1 MPLKK
6 DQPDRLDPQSWID
19 EITELPFSGTK
30 EGQRI
35 QEDYISQRE
44 HLMDLS
50 FKHQLSLF
58 RLAALKT
65 LIWLFGIAF
74 FFTLL
79 IIIALGFHIGGFTLP
94 DALVIGLS
102 AATIG
107 EIVGLIGTF
116 LGIQQTKI
124 D

>member
-6 DQPDRLDPQSWID
+6 DQPDRLDPKTWVD
-19 EITELPFSGTK
+19 EISELPFSGTG

-44 HLMDLS
+44 HLMELS
-50 FKHQLSLF
+50 FRHQLSLF
-58 RLAALKT
+58 RLGALKT
-65 LIWLFGIAF
+65 LIWFFGIAF

-79 IIIALGFHIGGFTLP
+79 IIIALGFHIWGFTLP

-102 AATIG
+102 VATVG

-116 LGIQQTKI
+116 LGVQQTKP

>member
-6 DQPDRLDPQSWID
+6 DEPDRLDPKTWID
-19 EITELPFSGTK
+19 EISELPFSGTG

-35 QEDYISQRE
+35 QEDYLTQRE
-44 HLMDLS
+44 HLMELS
-50 FKHQLSLF
+50 FRHQLSLF
-58 RLAALKT
+58 RLGALKS
-65 LIWLFGIAF
+65 LIWFFGIAF

-79 IIIALGFHIGGFTLP
+79 IIIAHGFHIWGFMLP
-94 DALVIGLS
+94 DALVTGLS
-102 AATIG
+102 VATVG

-116 LGIQQTKI
+116 LGVQQTKP

>member
-6 DQPDRLDPQSWID
+6 DEPDRLDPKTWVE
-19 EITELPFSGTK
+19 EISELPFSGTG

-50 FKHQLSLF
+50 FRHQLALF

-65 LIWLFGIAF
+65 LIWFFGIAF

-79 IIIALGFHIGGFTLP
+79 IIIALGFHVWGFTLP
-94 DALVIGLS
+94 DTLVAGLS
-102 AATIG
+102 AATVG
-107 EIVGLIGTF
+107 EIIGLIGTF
-116 LGIQQTKI
+116 LGIQQTKP

>member
-6 DQPDRLDPQSWID
+6 DEPDRLDPKTWVE
-19 EITELPFSGTK
+19 EISELPFSGTG
-30 EGQRI
+30 EGHRI

-44 HLMDLS
+44 RLMELG

-58 RLAALKT
+58 RLGSLKT

-79 IIIALGFHIGGFTLP
+79 IIIALGFHIWGFTLP
-94 DALVIGLS
+94 DAIVIGLS
-102 AATIG
+102 VATVG

-116 LGIQQTKI
+116 LGIQQTKPE
-124 D
+124 